1 MHSGI
6 KDRVLHLQVKM
17 LVGMYFVEVKL
28 SSNGKNHLTK
38 QVLNNVIN
46 RITIREPSF
55 TKQYN
60 YTSCNLQDPVEFIW
74 NV

>member
-17 LVGMYFVEVKL
+17 LVGMYFVEVKF
-28 SSNGKNHLTK
+28 SSNGKNHPTK

-46 RITIREPSF
+46 RITIHNDLTTNKNYFDFLSSVASF
-55 TKQYN
+55 GPK
-60 YTSCNLQDPVEFIW
+60 
-74 NV
+74 

>member
-6 KDRVLHLQVKM
+6 EDRVLHLQVKM

-38 QVLNNVIN
+38 QVLNDVIN
-46 RITIREPSF
+46 RITIRESSF